1 MYQGKVPLEVPMFI
15 RCIYHGSLISL
26 LKWLELEEK
35 KLEDLFC
42 EKEDYVIEKRT
53 QREKY

>member
-1 MYQGKVPLEVPMFI
+1 MFI
-15 RCIYHGSLISL
+15 RCIYHGSLIPL

>member
-1 MYQGKVPLEVPMFI
+1 MFI

-26 LKWLELEEK
+26 LEWLELEEK